1 MPGVP
6 VQYLGTFIP
15 AGGSKEISQNWRELK
30 RPGATEFIG
39 NGKMTAV
46 ARPADVGVAK
56 NRNAIRVLRQR

>member
-15 AGGSKEISQNWRELK
+15 AGGSKEISRNWRELK
-30 RPGATEFIG
+30 SPGATEFIG

-46 ARPADVGVAK
+46 ASSADMGVAT
-56 NRNAIRVLRQR
+56 NRNAIRILRQR